1 LNLSNVPA
9 TSHILNP
16 ANHLFFRATFGG
28 EIRLP
33 DAVVLLH
40 TKDGIKYDEHQ
51 VCIFIK
57 KLTERKR
64 ERDRRERERREER
77 QRERD

>member
-1 LNLSNVPA
+1 M
-9 TSHILNP
+9 
-16 ANHLFFRATFGG
+16 
-28 EIRLP
+28 P
-33 DAVVLLH
+33 DAVILLH

-64 ERDRRERERREER
+64 ERERREREREKREREKREREKREER